1 MKEADEEMVSRMLRR
16 VSVQIDVNRIN
27 SAGMTALHQV
37 GLGCFVLE
45 LVDNA

>member
-1 MKEADEEMVSRMLRR
+1 MVSRMLRR

-37 GLGCFVLE
+37 GLDVLYWNWWTMRN
-45 LVDNA
+45 LV